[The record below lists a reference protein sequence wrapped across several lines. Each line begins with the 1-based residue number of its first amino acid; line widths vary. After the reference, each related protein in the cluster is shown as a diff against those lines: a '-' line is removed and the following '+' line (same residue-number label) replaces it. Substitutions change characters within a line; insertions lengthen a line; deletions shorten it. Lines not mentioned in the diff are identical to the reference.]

1 MVLMQSI
8 HYACLPLVL
17 VLLRLILKQHSGYL
31 KSEALSL
38 PKKFQQST
46 MVVIERHRTTGAAG
60 TQYEPSNRVKIEER
74 VIDSCGHVNIEP
86 VY

>member
-1 MVLMQSI
+1 
-8 HYACLPLVL
+8 
-17 VLLRLILKQHSGYL
+17 
-31 KSEALSL
+31 
-38 PKKFQQST
+38 